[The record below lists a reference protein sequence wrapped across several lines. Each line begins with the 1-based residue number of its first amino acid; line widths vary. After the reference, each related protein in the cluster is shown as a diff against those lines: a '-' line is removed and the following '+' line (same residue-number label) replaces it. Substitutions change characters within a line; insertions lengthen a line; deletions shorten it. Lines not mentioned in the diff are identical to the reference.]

1 MNPLTAY
8 NDRVFEVFMKTHPN
22 ANPDKVRQHIKT
34 YTDMNFK
41 NIPCQLHNNVTH
53 ERINTDVCST
63 FDWIEQR
70 SPIITG
76 NGTFFM
82 QHKEYL
88 APIVVMLE
96 TLQSERKGVKKE
108 MYKHD
113 KESVEY
119 ALLNT
124 EQGAIKVIMNA
135 DYGGSG
141 TTLSPFYSCYIPPAT
156 TGSAKVM
163 TTTLICCLEMLS
175 GNTDKWAKIQNING
189 LYDFINVVLTN
200 EESRPNLIV
209 AEFSPEEVA
218 ETLLQFVFSY
228 TPEDVVY
235 LTRFLSTLDKRSRS
249 KLRHAFQV
257 KYVLSHYLQHDIQ
270 CAMEYFKS
278 HRIMNWNGIT
288 KEILQDAG
296 FGPTIPEEI
305 KTYVDNINSIVLDNC
320 CYPFIL
326 NDNEIRA
333 AEMKHRKIV
342 CVTDTDSLMV
352 HFAHYV
358 NEFQAHV
365 ENFRDTC
372 IIAAALGMRLFVENI
387 IPRMVK
393 YLTIGCNIQDEYYR
407 KKFVFKNEFGFL
419 AMALIAKKMY
429 ATSTF
434 VQEGSPRNIH
444 SISVSGLSFKK
455 RDSAE
460 FLEDI
465 MVHLYDKYILT
476 ADHISI
482 EGIMDEYYALRE
494 KLRAELDKS
503 TGYYQVLS
511 LKDVSAYD
519 ANKVLPEQ
527 MRGAL
532 VWNEL
537 NPDEQLLPMDRVI
550 VVRLSFDKMREHIS
564 DDPKISAVLNMC
576 LTNNEKMKVVPF
588 ICLPEHYK
596 TIPDWIRP
604 IIDVEGMVDKLL
616 TPFKQLLSL
625 FDVMVAETKAGT
637 ISSRMI
643 CL

>member
-1 MNPLTAY
+1 MNPYQTYL
-8 NDRVFEVFMKTHPN
+8 DRIFEMYMQTHPDR
-22 ANPDKVRQHIKT
+22 NPDKVRQHIQDL
-34 YTDMNFK
+34 TDRNFK
-41 NIPCQLHNNVTH
+41 NIPCRLHNNISH
-53 ERINTDVCST
+53 ETIETNMCST

-82 QHKEYL
+82 QHEEYL

-96 TLQSERKGVKKE
+96 TLQKERKNVKKE

-113 KESVEY
+113 KKSVEY

-124 EQGAIKVIMNA
+124 EQGSIKVIMNA

-175 GNTDKWAKIQNING
+175 GNHDKWAKIQNING
-189 LYDFINVVLTN
+189 LYDFIHIVLSDT
-200 EESRPNLIV
+200 EERPNRIHDKFDV
-209 AEFSPEEVA
+209 DEVA
-218 ETLLQFVFSY
+218 SALLEFVFNY
-228 TPEDVVY
+228 TVEDVTY
-235 LTRFLSTLDKRSRS
+235 LKLYLKSLTDDQLT
-249 KLRHAFQV
+249 KLRLAFHI
-257 KYVLSHYLQHDIQ
+257 KYVMEEYLSNEIDIT
-270 CAMEYFKS
+270 MEYLKS
-278 HRIMNWNGIT
+278 HQLDWNNIT
-288 KEILQDAG
+288 KDTLQIAG
-296 FGPTIPEEI
+296 FGTTIPSEI
-305 KTYVDNINSIVLDNC
+305 EKYVNRISEVVLDNC

-326 NDNEIRA
+326 NDNEVRA
-333 AEMKHRKIV
+333 AEMKNRLIV

-352 HFAHYV
+352 HFSAYIDTFH
-358 NEFQAHV
+358 ARV
-365 ENFRDTC
+365 ENFRDSC
-372 IIAAALGMRLFVENI
+372 IIASALGMRLFVENI
-387 IPRMVK
+387 IPKMVK
-393 YLTIGCNIQDEYYR
+393 YLTIGCNIKDEYYR

-419 AMALIAKKMY
+419 AQALVAKKMY
-429 ATSTF
+429 ASSMF
-434 VQEGSPRNIH
+434 VQEGSPRDIH
-444 SISVSGLSFKK
+444 DIAISGLSFKK

-460 FLEDI
+460 FLEPI

-476 ADHISI
+476 ADRVSV

-494 KLRAELDKS
+494 KLKGELEHNI
-503 TGYYQVLS
+503 GYYQVLG

-519 ANKVLPEQ
+519 SNKILPEQ

-537 NPDEQLLPMDRVI
+537 MPDEKLMPMDRVY
-550 VVRLSFDKMREHIS
+550 VVRLSFDKMQQHVS
-564 DDPKISAVLNMC
+564 DDPKIAEVLRMT
-576 LTNNEKMKVVPF
+576 LINNEKMKDTPF

-596 TIPDWIRP
+596 EIPEWIRP
-604 IIDVEGMVDKLL
+604 IIDKDGMVDKLL

-637 ISSRMI
+637 VSSRMI

>member
-1 MNPLTAY
+1 MNPY
-8 NDRVFEVFMKTHPN
+8 NVYLDRVFNMYMTMHPDR
-22 ANPDKVRQHIKT
+22 NPDKVRQHIQEM
-34 YTDMNFK
+34 TDRHFK
-41 NIPCQLHNNVTH
+41 DISCQLNNNITH
-53 ERINTDVCST
+53 ETINTTVCAT

-70 SPIITG
+70 SPIISG

-82 QHKEYL
+82 QHEEYL
-88 APIVVMLE
+88 SPIVVMLE
-96 TLQSERKGVKKE
+96 TLQAERKGVKKE

-113 KESVEY
+113 KKSVEY
-119 ALLNT
+119 ILLNT
-124 EQGAIKVIMNA
+124 EQGSIKVIMNA

-175 GNTDKWAKIQNING
+175 GNKDKWAKIQNING

-200 EESRPNLIV
+200 EEERPNTIHDT
-209 AEFSPEEVA
+209 FTIDEVA
-218 ETLLQFVFSY
+218 EALLSFVYVYSLQ
-228 TPEDVVY
+228 DVEY
-235 LTRFLSTLDKRSRS
+235 LKRFLSTLTNDQLS
-249 KLRHAFQV
+249 KLRLAFQV
-257 KYVLSHYLQHDIQ
+257 KYVLSEYLKSDIDIV
-270 CAMEYFKS
+270 MSYLKS
-278 HRIMNWNGIT
+278 HRLDWNNIT
-288 KEILQDAG
+288 KETLQISG
-296 FGPTIPEEI
+296 FGTEIPAEI
-305 KTYVDNINSIVLDNC
+305 KSHVDHISQVVLDNC

-326 NDNEIRA
+326 NDNEVRA
-333 AEMKHRKIV
+333 AEMKNRLIV

-358 NEFQAHV
+358 NEFHAHV
-365 ENFRDTC
+365 ENFRDSC
-372 IIAAALGMRLFVENI
+372 IIASALGMRLYVENI

-393 YLTIGCNIQDEYYR
+393 YLTIGCNIKDEYYR

-429 ATSTF
+429 ASSMF
-434 VQEGSPRNIH
+434 VQEGSPRDIH
-444 SISVSGLSFKK
+444 DIAVSGLSFKK

-460 FLEDI
+460 FLEEI

-476 ADHISI
+476 PDKVSV

-494 KLRAELDKS
+494 KLKGELEHNPK
-503 TGYYQVLS
+503 YYQVLG

-519 ANKVLPEQ
+519 PNKILPEQ

-537 NPDEQLLPMDRVI
+537 MPEEQMMPMDRVI
-550 VVRLSFDKMREHIS
+550 VVRLSFEKMQQYASTDQRIAS
-564 DDPKISAVLNMC
+564 VLRMS
-576 LTNNEKMKVVPF
+576 LVNNEKMKDTPF
-588 ICLPEHYK
+588 ICLPEHYHE
-596 TIPDWIRP
+596 IPDWVSL
-604 IIDVEGMVDKLL
+604 IIDKEGMVDKLL

-625 FDVMVAETKAGT
+625 FDIMVAETKAGCM
-637 ISSRMI
+637 SSRMI

>member
-1 MNPLTAY
+1 MNPYREYL
-8 NDRVFEVFMKTHPN
+8 DRVFNMYMTMHPDS
-22 ANPDKVRQHIKT
+22 NPAKVRQHIQEM
-34 YTDMNFK
+34 TDRNFK
-41 NIPCQLHNNVTH
+41 DISCQLNNNITH
-53 ERINTDVCST
+53 ETINTSVCST

-70 SPIITG
+70 SPIISG

-82 QHKEYL
+82 QHEEYL
-88 APIVVMLE
+88 SPIVIMLE

-113 KESVEY
+113 KKSVEY

-124 EQGAIKVIMNA
+124 EQGSIKVIMNA

-141 TTLSPFYSCYIPPAT
+141 TPLSPFYSCYIPPAT

-175 GNTDKWAKIQNING
+175 GNKDKWAKIQNING

-200 EESRPNLIV
+200 EEERPTLIHDKFTV
-209 AEFSPEEVA
+209 DEVA
-218 ETLLQFVFSY
+218 EALLGFVHVYTMDDIKYLKAFLETLTDDQ
-228 TPEDVVY
+228 
-235 LTRFLSTLDKRSRS
+235 RCR
-249 KLRHAFQV
+249 LRLAFQV
-257 KYVLSHYLQHDIQ
+257 KYVLSEYLETDIKY
-270 CAMEYFKS
+270 AMDYLKAHS
-278 HRIMNWNGIT
+278 VDWNNIT
-288 KEILQDAG
+288 KETLQVSG
-296 FGPTIPEEI
+296 FGTEIPPEI
-305 KTYVDNINSIVLDNC
+305 KSYVDHVSQVILDNC

-326 NDNEIRA
+326 NDNEVRA
-333 AEMKHRKIV
+333 AEMKNRLIV

-358 NEFQAHV
+358 DEFHARV
-365 ENFRDTC
+365 SNFRDSC
-372 IIAAALGMRLFVENI
+372 IIASAFGMRLFVENI

-393 YLTIGCNIQDEYYR
+393 YLTIGCNIKDEYYR

-429 ATSTF
+429 ASSMF
-434 VQEGSPRNIH
+434 VQEGSPRDIH
-444 SISVSGLSFKK
+444 DIAVSGLSFKK

-476 ADHISI
+476 PDRVSI

-494 KLRAELDKS
+494 KLKGELEHNPK
-503 TGYYQVLS
+503 YYQVLG

-519 ANKVLPEQ
+519 PNKILPEQ

-537 NPDEQLLPMDRVI
+537 MPDEQMMPMDRVI
-550 VVRLSFDKMREHIS
+550 VVRLSFEKMQQHAS
-564 DDPKISAVLNMC
+564 DDPKIAEVLRMS
-576 LTNNEKMKVVPF
+576 LINNEKMKDTPF
-588 ICLPEHYK
+588 ICLPEHYHE
-596 TIPDWIRP
+596 IPAWISL
-604 IIDVEGMVDKLL
+604 IIDKEGMVDKLL

-625 FDVMVAETKAGT
+625 FDVMVAETKAGS

-643 CL
+643 YL